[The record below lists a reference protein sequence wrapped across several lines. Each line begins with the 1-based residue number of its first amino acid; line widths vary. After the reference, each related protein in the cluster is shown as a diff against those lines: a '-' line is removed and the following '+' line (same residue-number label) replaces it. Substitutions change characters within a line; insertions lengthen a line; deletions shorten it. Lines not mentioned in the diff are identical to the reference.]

1 MENYRKAYEEW
12 LEDPYFDE
20 ATKEELRGI
29 AEDEGEIRERFYTE
43 LEFGTAGPERDY
55 RRGHEPDE
63 PVCGAESHPGTGQLH
78 SLLGQEGSGSG
89 DCL

>member
-43 LEFGTAGPERDY
+43 RSLEPRA
-55 RRGHEPDE
+55 
-63 PVCGAESHPGTGQLH
+63 
-78 SLLGQEGSGSG
+78 
-89 DCL
+89 